1 MHDIH
6 AATYPFIAEQLSVI
20 ALNRLAQ
27 ISEKMKAVLDEN
39 RRLLLD
45 FLQARDDLEYFWPE
59 CGTIVFPRLKNG
71 SVEGLCKLLREQ
83 FEVSVVP
90 GRFFDLPDHFR
101 IGVGAATDT
110 VNAALRQLGK
120 GLDAYK
126 ESLSASSAEFAP
138 AR

>member
-1 MHDIH
+1 V
-6 AATYPFIAEQLSVI
+6 A
-20 ALNRLAQ
+20 
-27 ISEKMKAVLDEN
+27 
-39 RRLLLD
+39 
-45 FLQARDDLEYFWPE
+45 
-59 CGTIVFPRLKNG
+59 
-71 SVEGLCKLLREQ
+71 
-83 FEVSVVP
+83 P

-126 ESLSASSAEFAP
+126 QSPSTSSASTSSAKFAP

>member
-1 MHDIH
+1 
-6 AATYPFIAEQLSVI
+6 
-20 ALNRLAQ
+20 
-27 ISEKMKAVLDEN
+27 
-39 RRLLLD
+39 
-45 FLQARDDLEYFWPE
+45 
-59 CGTIVFPRLKNG
+59 
-71 SVEGLCKLLREQ
+71 
-83 FEVSVVP
+83 VP

-126 ESLSASSAEFAP
+126 QSLSTSSAEFAP